1 MADPWQE
8 KYRKERAKR
17 IARIVGNPR
26 VYSDPAHPPLVKGGQ
41 GRSAESIHRDT
52 AGVAWCLACIVLLI
66 VLLIVGGGS

>member
-17 IARIVGNPR
+17 IARLR
-26 VYSDPAHPPLVKGGQ
+26 AELDPPLVKGGQ
-41 GRSAESIHRDT
+41 GRTGQSVHRDT
-52 AGVAWCLACIVLLI
+52 AGVAWCLVCIALLI